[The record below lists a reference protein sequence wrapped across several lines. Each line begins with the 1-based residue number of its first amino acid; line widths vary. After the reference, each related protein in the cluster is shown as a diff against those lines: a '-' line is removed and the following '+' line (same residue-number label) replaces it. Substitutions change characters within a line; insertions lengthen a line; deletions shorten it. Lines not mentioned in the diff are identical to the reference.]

1 MKTENNIN
9 KEFSEDAIHTADKD
23 NYDSILDDYIDWSGI
38 CDDFNLK
45 HGDISPHQT
54 QQLQIILS
62 EFIKQNK

>member
-1 MKTENNIN
+1 MKTEE
-9 KEFSEDAIHTADKD
+9 KYSKDAIHTTDEYK
-23 NYDSILDDYIDWSGI
+23 YDSILDDYIDWSGI

-54 QQLQIILS
+54 QQLQVILI